1 MSYAAELGVPWGIS
15 ESAFNARD
23 LEQQYQYSSFGVPG
37 LGLKRGLSE
46 DVVVAPYA
54 TGLAAMIRP
63 EAAVRNFARLAAAGA
78 RGPYGFREALDF
90 TARRLPEGASVAV
103 VKSYMAHHQG
113 MALVAIGNVINNR
126 AMVERFHADPI
137 VEATELLLQERMPR
151 DVLVARPRA
160 EEVKSAADVRDLVPP
175 VLRRFTSPH
184 DPIPR
189 THVLSNG
196 RYAVMVTAAGSGYSR
211 WQDVA
216 VTRWREDVTRDAWGS
231 YLFLRD
237 MDTGAVWSAGHQPS
251 GAEADAY
258 EVVYAEDHAEISRRD
273 GSITTGLTIVVS
285 AEHDAEIRR
294 VTLTNLGARERE
306 IELTSYA
313 EIALAPQAADVAH
326 PAFQNLFVQTEFLP
340 EIGALLATR
349 RPRSPD
355 ETPIW
360 AAHVA
365 AVEGEAAGV
374 IQYETDRARFL
385 GRGRSARS
393 PVSVIDGRPL
403 SNTVGAVLDP
413 IFSLRC
419 RVRLAPGATAHAIF
433 STVVAESRD
442 DVVDLADKYRESAT
456 FERATTLAWTQAQVQ
471 LHHLGIDSDEAHLF
485 QRLANRILF
494 SDPSLRP
501 AASIIAAN
509 QRGAPG
515 LWAHGISGDLP
526 IVMVRI
532 DEAEDLEIVRQLLRA
547 HEYWRLK
554 LIDVDLVILNEHGA
568 TYAGELHDSLETLV
582 RTSQSIL
589 VPEGHRGHGGVYIV
603 RGDQLSAED
612 RTLLQA
618 AARAVLLSRRGSLS
632 DQVIRLERPAERQAL
647 PQQPPI
653 HRSTRSDASPPRPN
667 LEFFNGL
674 GGFAD
679 GGREYV
685 ILLGPGQST
694 PAPWLNVIANE
705 SFGFSVSEAG
715 SGYTWS
721 GNSRE
726 NQLTP
731 WSNDP
736 VSDPAGEAI
745 YVRDDESGEL
755 WSPTAQPIR
764 LEESTYVVHHGAGYS
779 RFEHIHDGIALNL
792 VQFVPLDEP
801 LKVSRLTI
809 ENRSGRT
816 RRLSV
821 SAYAEWVLGS
831 SRGASAP
838 RIVTELDP
846 ETGAILVRNSWN
858 TEFGGR
864 VAFLDLAGRQA
875 AWTADRTEFLGR
887 NGAPDQPAGLDRGH
901 RLLGAAGAGLDPCA
915 ALQTS
920 FELASGATTQV
931 VVLLGQA
938 DAGASAS
945 ELIRRGRAADH
956 DATLREVGRFWEAAQ
971 ATVQVRTPERSM
983 DMMLNRWLLYQ
994 TLACRLWATDRVLPG
1009 RRRLRVPRPAPGR
1022 HRPGHLERD
1031 LAREHLLRAAARQF
1045 VEGDVQHW
1053 WHPPSGRGVRT
1064 RISDDLVWLPYAV
1077 DHYLAVTGDTAI
1089 LDEAVPFLEGPA
1101 LRPDQADAY
1110 FEPEP
1115 SPSVGVALRALRRA
1129 RSTGAWRSVR
1139 TASRSWERAT
1149 GTTA

>member
-1 MSYAAELGVPWGIS
+1 M
-15 ESAFNARD
+15 
-23 LEQQYQYSSFGVPG
+23 
-37 LGLKRGLSE
+37 
-46 DVVVAPYA
+46 
-54 TGLAAMIRP
+54 
-63 EAAVRNFARLAAAGA
+63 
-78 RGPYGFREALDF
+78 
-90 TARRLPEGASVAV
+90 
-103 VKSYMAHHQG
+103 
-113 MALVAIGNVINNR
+113 
-126 AMVERFHADPI
+126 
-137 VEATELLLQERMPR
+137 
-151 DVLVARPRA
+151 
-160 EEVKSAADVRDLVPP
+160 
-175 VLRRFTSPH
+175 
-184 DPIPR
+184 
-189 THVLSNG
+189 
-196 RYAVMVTAAGSGYSR
+196 
-211 WQDVA
+211 
-216 VTRWREDVTRDAWGS
+216 
-231 YLFLRD
+231 
-237 MDTGAVWSAGHQPS
+237 
-251 GAEADAY
+251 
-258 EVVYAEDHAEISRRD
+258 
-273 GSITTGLTIVVS
+273 
-285 AEHDAEIRR
+285 
-294 VTLTNLGARERE
+294 TLTNLGARERE

-589 VPEGHRGHGGVYIV
+589 VPEGHRGHGGVYIA

-705 SFGFSVSEAG
+705 SFGFSVSEVG
-715 SGYTWS
+715 VGLHLV
-721 GNSRE
+721 GEQPRE
-726 NQLTP
+726 
-731 WSNDP
+731 
-736 VSDPAGEAI
+736 PAH
-745 YVRDDESGEL
+745 
-755 WSPTAQPIR
+755 PM
-764 LEESTYVVHHGAGYS
+764 
-779 RFEHIHDGIALNL
+779 
-792 VQFVPLDEP
+792 VQRP
-801 LKVSRLTI
+801 
-809 ENRSGRT
+809 
-816 RRLSV
+816 
-821 SAYAEWVLGS
+821 
-831 SRGASAP
+831 
-838 RIVTELDP
+838 
-846 ETGAILVRNSWN
+846 
-858 TEFGGR
+858 
-864 VAFLDLAGRQA
+864 
-875 AWTADRTEFLGR
+875 
-887 NGAPDQPAGLDRGH
+887 
-901 RLLGAAGAGLDPCA
+901 
-915 ALQTS
+915 
-920 FELASGATTQV
+920 
-931 VVLLGQA
+931 GQ
-938 DAGASAS
+938 
-945 ELIRRGRAADH
+945 R
-956 DATLREVGRFWEAAQ
+956 
-971 ATVQVRTPERSM
+971 
-983 DMMLNRWLLYQ
+983 
-994 TLACRLWATDRVLPG
+994 PG
-1009 RRRLRVPRPAPGR
+1009 RRGDLRPRRRERRAVESDGAADPPRGVDLRRPPRRRVQPLRAHPRRDRPEPRPVRPARRAPEGLAADDR
-1022 HRPGHLERD
+1022 EPVRAHPAAVGDRPT
-1031 LAREHLLRAAARQF
+1031 
-1045 VEGDVQHW
+1045 
-1053 WHPPSGRGVRT
+1053 PSGCWAAPVAPAPRG
-1064 RISDDLVWLPYAV
+1064 S
-1077 DHYLAVTGDTAI
+1077 
-1089 LDEAVPFLEGPA
+1089 
-1101 LRPDQADAY
+1101 
-1110 FEPEP
+1110 
-1115 SPSVGVALRALRRA
+1115 
-1129 RSTGAWRSVR
+1129 
-1139 TASRSWERAT
+1139 
-1149 GTTA
+1149 